1 MLDKYIKSLQF
12 PEHAFKC
19 LPSEFFEYPY
29 NEVVVELQQ
38 QYARSKTIDVSLVKN
53 PIKEKILQ
61 AKVYKTSFNEYET
74 HVRETYARRILKTEL
89 ADNIEVQNS
98 PSILSLISRKIS
110 NILFSERE
118 GIRVMDVLKSTLDGL
133 YNKIQN
139 FRNGRTIVGI
149 HTKIGELTR
158 WIGGWQ
164 PFYYVIAA
172 RSSQGKTALLC
183 SEIDGCLEQNK
194 KVVVFS
200 VEMTRNRIMDRL
212 LICRTG
218 VDAEKYRN
226 GELNDDEINLIEK
239 AVTFYTDKNLIIDDY
254 PSATAKYI
262 SNKTLQYVNDNECDI
277 VFIDYL
283 QIVKSSLKDETAK
296 ITEVTNDF
304 KELSKE
310 SGVPIIAAAQVLR
323 SSLESTDKR
332 PKLHHLKGG
341 SAIEESAD
349 AVFFLHRPWYYGER
363 EYENGD
369 STWGIMEIIIAK
381 FRDGVAGQDCI
392 IKAHHNKSITNFSGT
407 AFDEEP
413 KPINPAEG
421 FETVIPIDFSASIVP
436 PF

>member
-1 MLDKYIKSLQF
+1 MIDKYIKSLQF
-12 PEHAFKC
+12 PEHSFKC

-29 NEVVVELQQ
+29 NEVVIELQQ
-38 QYARSKTIDVSLVKN
+38 QYARSKTCDISLVRN
-53 PIKEKILQ
+53 PIKDKILQ

-74 HVRETYARRILKTEL
+74 HVRESYARRILKTEL
-89 ADNIEVQNS
+89 ADNIEVQDS
-98 PSILSLISRKIS
+98 PSILSLISRRIS

-118 GIRVMDVLKSTLDGL
+118 GIRVMDVLKSTLNNL
-133 YNKIQN
+133 YDKIQN
-139 FRNGRTIVGI
+139 FRSGKTIVGI
-149 HTKIGELTR
+149 HTKIGEFTR

-164 PFYYVIAA
+164 PSYYVLAA
-172 RSSQGKTALLC
+172 RSTQGKTAFIC

-194 KVVVFS
+194 KVVFFS
-200 VEMTRNRIMDRL
+200 VEMSKDRIMDRL
-212 LICRTG
+212 LICRSG

-226 GELNDDEINLIEK
+226 GELNDDEIKLIEHT
-239 AVTFYTDKNLIIDDY
+239 VMFYNDKNLIIDDN

-262 SNKTLQYVNDNECDI
+262 SNKTLQYVNDAECDI

-296 ITEVTNDF
+296 ITEVTNEF

-310 SGVPIIAAAQVLR
+310 ARVPVIAVAQILR
-323 SSLESTDKR
+323 ASLDSSDKR
-332 PKLHHLKGG
+332 PRLHHLKGG
-341 SAIEESAD
+341 SSIEESAD

-369 STWGIMEIIIAK
+369 STWGVMEILIAK

-392 IKAHHNKSITNFSGT
+392 IKAHHNKSITNFAGT
-407 AFDEEP
+407 TFDEEP
-413 KPINPAEG
+413 KPVNPAEG
-421 FETVIPIDFSASIVP
+421 FDITIPIDFSSPGTP